1 MKKIVLAC
9 VLVFSACC
17 VTIFAQEDKK
27 EKEKVKIECCCEDC
41 ICRECKCDTNC
52 SECRGCRKNEECK
65 NCKDCDHEG
74 RCCDYDRHHK
84 KHRRGG
90 CCGRCW
96 TITVRIIK
104 GVCGHT
110 FFVYKWTIVYKTR
123 KGVVPFRLNAHLLDK
138 VNNRNKSTR

>member
-17 VTIFAQEDKK
+17 MTIFAQEDKK
-27 EKEKVKIECCCEDC
+27 EKEKVKVECCCEDC
-41 ICRECKCDTNC
+41 TCRECKCDTNC

-74 RCCDYDRHHK
+74 RCCDYDCHHK

-90 CCGRCW
+90 CCGRC
-96 TITVRIIK
+96 
-104 GVCGHT
+104 
-110 FFVYKWTIVYKTR
+110 
-123 KGVVPFRLNAHLLDK
+123 
-138 VNNRNKSTR
+138 